1 MSGAGGLR
9 TYATIL
15 RQGRVLHPFAAA
27 VLARLP
33 VSMAPLGMVLLVE
46 HVRGSYA
53 SAGLVTG
60 AYAVGTAVG
69 SPVWGRAIDR
79 SGQAR
84 VIVPTVLASGALL
97 AALALSAV
105 AGAGDVPLLVLA
117 AASGATFPP
126 FSAAMRASWRSL
138 LPDPVQRRA
147 GYALDASAVEA
158 IFVVGPLVLSLLL
171 VVTPPVAPLLITAG
185 LLVGGGLLYAA
196 SPPAR
201 LRASGPTA
209 EDDAARAAQEADAA
223 AHPSGL
229 SASRRR
235 ARGLLAV
242 LAVGLAMSVA
252 FGVVDTS
259 IAATARTVLGDEA
272 LLGVLFA
279 ALAGGSTIGGLA
291 YGTTRGSAQEPLR
304 LAVLLGV
311 FGAGLAVV
319 AVVVARER
327 PPLWVLLPL
336 LLVVGL
342 TIAPALIIQQNLV
355 DALAPAG
362 RVSEA
367 QAWLSTAVTTGA
379 AGGTAVAGALVEL
392 GGVRLSFAAGAGA
405 LALAVLVALA
415 GRPVFAAAT
424 AAPGDHGAPG
434 TPGPPGP
441 VLSPSA

>member
-1 MSGAGGLR
+1 MTPAQPRAVSGAGGLR
-9 TYATIL
+9 TYAVVL

-79 SGQAR
+79 FGQAR
-84 VIVPTVLASGALL
+84 VIVPAVLASGALL

-105 AGAGDVPLLVLA
+105 GGAGEVPLLALA

-126 FSAAMRASWRSL
+126 FSAAMRASWRAL
-138 LPDPVQRRA
+138 LPDPAQRRA

-158 IFVVGPLVLSLLL
+158 LFVVGPLVLSLLL

-201 LRASGPTA
+201 LRAAAPAA
-209 EDDAARAAQEADAA
+209 EDDVGTDAR
-223 AHPSGL
+223 PSRTTL
-229 SASRRR
+229 PRRR

-242 LAVGLAMSVA
+242 LAVGLAMAVA
-252 FGVVDTS
+252 FGIVDTS
-259 IAATARTVLGDEA
+259 LAATARTVLGDEA

-291 YGTTRGSAQEPLR
+291 YGTTRGSTREPSR
-304 LAVLLGV
+304 LPVLLGV
-311 FGAGLAVV
+311 FGVGLALV
-319 AVVVARER
+319 AVVVGREH

-379 AGGTAVAGALVEL
+379 AGGTAVAGAVVEL
-392 GGVRLSFAAGAGA
+392 GGVPVAFAAGALA

-415 GRPVFAAAT
+415 ARPVLAAT
-424 AAPGDHGAPG
+424 APTPAPG
-434 TPGPPGP
+434 TPGAL
-441 VLSPSA
+441 LSPSA

>member
-9 TYATIL
+9 TYAAVL

-79 SGQAR
+79 FGQAR
-84 VIVPTVLASGALL
+84 VIAPTVLASGALL

-105 AGAGDVPLLVLA
+105 GGAGELPLVALA
-117 AASGATFPP
+117 AASGASFPP
-126 FSAAMRASWRSL
+126 FSAAMRASWRAL
-138 LPDPVQRRA
+138 LPDPVERRA

-158 IFVVGPLVLSLLL
+158 LFVVGPLVLSLLL

-185 LLVGGGLLYAA
+185 LVVGGGLLYAA

-201 LRASGPTA
+201 LRAAALVP
-209 EDDAARAAQEADAA
+209 EDDAGQDAGTS
-223 AHPSGL
+223 AHRGGAGL
-229 SASRRR
+229 ARRR

-252 FGVVDTS
+252 FGIVDTS

-291 YGTTRGSAQEPLR
+291 YGTTQGSVHEPQR
-304 LAVLLGV
+304 LPVLLGV
-311 FGAGLAVV
+311 FGAGLALV
-319 AVVVARER
+319 AVTVARER
-327 PPLWVLLPL
+327 PPLWLLLPL

-355 DALAPAG
+355 DSLAPAG

-379 AGGTAVAGALVEL
+379 AAGTAVAGAVIEL
-392 GGVRLSFAAGAGA
+392 GGVPLSFAAGAGA
-405 LALAVLVALA
+405 LALAVLVALG

-424 AAPGDHGAPG
+424 RAEEAS
-434 TPGPPGP
+434 
-441 VLSPSA
+441 LSRTG